1 MEETISLQEIF
12 QVIKKRMKL
21 IIAIT
26 VAAVLVSALITLFIL
41 TPKYEAS
48 SQFIVSQSEPA
59 QELNIND
66 IRTNVEMINTYN
78 VIITSPAIMDQVIE
92 ELDLNLSNGALA
104 SKISVANAQDSQ
116 VVNVTVTDTDP
127 AVAANIANTTV
138 EVFKESVPTYMNV
151 DNVSI
156 LSAAVVGDNPAPVSP
171 NVTLNIAIA
180 FVLGVMVGVGL
191 AFLLEY
197 LDTTIKTEEDIE
209 KLLGTTSDGRCSDQW
224 MRIQLLTHLE
234 QREEEV
240 RNMARRK
247 TITKTQVSRTLVMRD
262 QPKSPISEQFRTLR
276 TNLQF
281 SAIDN
286 ELKSLLV
293 TSSSPSEGKST
304 TASNLAIAFA
314 QQGKKVL
321 LVEPIAEAD
330 YSLYISG
337 CEQLRIKQ
345 PFNWR

>member
-1 MEETISLQEIF
+1 
-12 QVIKKRMKL
+12 
-21 IIAIT
+21 
-26 VAAVLVSALITLFIL
+26 
-41 TPKYEAS
+41 
-48 SQFIVSQSEPA
+48 
-59 QELNIND
+59 
-66 IRTNVEMINTYN
+66 
-78 VIITSPAIMDQVIE
+78 
-92 ELDLNLSNGALA
+92 
-104 SKISVANAQDSQ
+104 
-116 VVNVTVTDTDP
+116 
-127 AVAANIANTTV
+127 
-138 EVFKESVPTYMNV
+138 
-151 DNVSI
+151 
-156 LSAAVVGDNPAPVSP
+156 
-171 NVTLNIAIA
+171 
-180 FVLGVMVGVGL
+180 
-191 AFLLEY
+191 
-197 LDTTIKTEEDIE
+197 
-209 KLLGTTSDGRCSDQW
+209 
-224 MRIQLLTHLE
+224 
-234 QREEEV
+234 
-240 RNMARRK
+240 MARRK

-321 LVEPIAEAD
+321 LVDADMRKPD